1 MKLKKIKYIRIKEQ
15 YEELNS
21 KTPKLK
27 DIKSRRGGKP
37 KRRRSRREIPK
48 RRRSRR

>member
-1 MKLKKIKYIRIKEQ
+1 MIQKKQKARAAQRKAKIERIRKARQ
-15 YEELNS
+15 QRLS
-21 KTPKLK
+21 
-27 DIKSRRGGKP
+27 GGKP